1 MMGRVRV
8 ACWALVLISLA
19 VNALFWLRHR
29 RAVGSPSPDYHTPAA
44 RAPAVT
50 ANQPALAPAPGPARA
65 PAATG
70 DLASCRVRL
79 AAVEATAAT
88 RSAELREALPPNVLF
103 RLGSPNAAAAASFG
117 PLVERALARADGGS
131 ADSRRLECRDEVC
144 KLAIVTPSDS
154 DPNVWSMALQRP
166 DAELREQI
174 VGMSFHVGNP
184 TQDPLTREGLVEHS
198 VYFRLRQPAAGPD
211 SGTR

>member
-1 MMGRVRV
+1 MGRVRV

-19 VNALFWLRHR
+19 VNAVFWLRQR
-29 RAVGSPSPDYHTPAA
+29 RAVGWPSPDYHTPAA
-44 RAPAVT
+44 MAPAVT
-50 ANQPALAPAPGPARA
+50 ASQPAIAPGPARA
-65 PAATG
+65 SVATG

-79 AAVEATAAT
+79 AAVEATATT
-88 RSAELREALPPNVLF
+88 RSAELREMLPPNVLF
-103 RLGSPNAAAAASFG
+103 RLGAPNAAAAAWFG

-131 ADSRRLECRDEVC
+131 ADRRLECRDEVC

-154 DPNVWSMALQRP
+154 DPNVWSMALQRR
-166 DAELREQI
+166 DAELREQV

-184 TQDPLTREGLVEHS
+184 TQDPLTREGLVEYS